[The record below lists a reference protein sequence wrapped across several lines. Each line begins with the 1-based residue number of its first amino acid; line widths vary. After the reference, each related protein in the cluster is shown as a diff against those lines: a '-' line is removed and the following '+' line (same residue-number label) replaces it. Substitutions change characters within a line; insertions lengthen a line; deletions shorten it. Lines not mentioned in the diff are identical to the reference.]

1 MLLNEAT
8 ASAARIPIEM
18 VDEDSGAYTASL
30 TFSGA
35 EVQISINGG
44 AWANALGTVVE
55 VGGAGNGAGSY
66 YYPTDATERAA
77 RGYIELK
84 VIKTGYKPWRYLEPI
99 EVIPTTTEIAAA
111 VPTANQVR
119 DAILGYTYRTGRTV
133 RGLLRRLGASLEK
146 ATGLLGTNAAF
157 YKPDNSAEW
166 SVAQDPVL
174 GTRGTVDLGDT
185 ETP

>member
-18 VDEDSGAYTASL
+18 VDESTGAYTASI

-35 EVQISINGG
+35 EVQISVNGG
-44 AWANALGTVVE
+44 AWANAIGTVVE

-66 YYPTDATERAA
+66 YYPTDETERAA

-84 VIKTGYKPWRYLEPI
+84 VVKTGYKPWRYIEPI
-99 EVIPTTTEIAAA
+99 EVIPTTTE
-111 VPTANQVR
+111 VR
-119 DAILGYTYRTGRTV
+119 DAILNYAYRTGRTV
-133 RGLLRRLGASLEK
+133 RGLLRRLGSSLEK
-146 ATGLLGTNAAF
+146 ATGLIGTTAAF
-157 YKPDNSAEW
+157 YKPDNSSEW
-166 SVAQDPVL
+166 SIAQDPVL
-174 GTRGTVDLGDT
+174 GTRGTVNLGDT